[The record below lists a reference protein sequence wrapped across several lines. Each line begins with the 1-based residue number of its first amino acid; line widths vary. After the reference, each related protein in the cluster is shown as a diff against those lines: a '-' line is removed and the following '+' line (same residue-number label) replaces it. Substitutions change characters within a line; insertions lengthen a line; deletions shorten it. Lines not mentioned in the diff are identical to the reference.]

1 MNVEFS
7 EHTSIKEREQ
17 IIELLNNMKL
27 NGKKAKSKTSQ
38 KQKNAKRKKENK
50 RKEQKEANRRKHMPY
65 NEYLQSEYW
74 KHVKI
79 KVLKRDHY
87 HCVKCRRKSN
97 LNIHHLT
104 YQNRGNELKHLHDL
118 ITLCRKC
125 HEKIHNKCNES

>member
-7 EHTSIKEREQ
+7 KHTSIKEREQ

-27 NGKKAKSKTSQ
+27 NGKKSKIKNITKTEKCKNKKGKQ
-38 KQKNAKRKKENK
+38 EKGTKKKLIGANTCQKNIMSIYK
-50 RKEQKEANRRKHMPY
+50 ANIGSR
-65 NEYLQSEYW
+65 LL
-74 KHVKI
+74 KI
-79 KVLKRDHY
+79 LKRDNY
-87 HCVKCRRKSN
+87 HCVKCRCKSN

-125 HEKIHNKCNES
+125 HEKNSQ